1 MSHFLTVGK
10 TAKYEIF
17 GEIDKAE
24 ILIFALHGYGQLV
37 QYFIKNFHQIDKKIA
52 VIAPEGLHR
61 FYLTGSS
68 GRVGASWMTK
78 EERET
83 DISDNLMY
91 LNSLYNHFYL
101 QDKKI
106 VLLGFSQGGATA
118 ARWFAHS
125 PKLFHHLI
133 MWATVFPPDI
143 EMSLITSTRDKHY
156 FVLGDNDIYFN
167 AFEAEKIITF
177 YEAKGFNCIRFNGD
191 HSIHS
196 ETLNLILHQISTM
209 K

>member
-10 TAKYEIF
+10 TAKYEIL

-37 QYFIKNFHQIDKKIA
+37 QYFIKNFYQIDGKIA

-61 FYLTGSS
+61 FYLSGSS

-83 DISDNLMY
+83 DITDNLNY
-91 LNSLYNHFYL
+91 LNSLYNL
-101 QDKKI
+101 LNVENKKTI
-106 VLLGFSQGGATA
+106 LFGFSQGGATA
-118 ARWFAHS
+118 ARWYAES
-125 PKLFHHLI
+125 PQLFHHLI

-143 EMSLITSTRDKHY
+143 ELQIKKSHY
-156 FVLGDNDIYFN
+156 QNFFVLGDNDIYFN
-167 AFEAEKIITF
+167 DLEAEKTITF
-177 YEAKGFNCIRFNGD
+177 YEEIGVNCIRFRGD
-191 HSIHS
+191 HSIDS
-196 ETLNLILHQISTM
+196 DTLKVIIDQISTN